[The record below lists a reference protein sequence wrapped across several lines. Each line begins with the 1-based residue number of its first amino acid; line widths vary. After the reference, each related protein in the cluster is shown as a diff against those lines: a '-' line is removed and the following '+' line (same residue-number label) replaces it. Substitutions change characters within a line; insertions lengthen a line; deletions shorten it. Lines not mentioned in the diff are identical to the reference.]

1 MPIYQKSS
9 DRFYLK
15 VLLLGKQ
22 KTPGISGAKAVDVKC
37 ILQTPLKKK
46 HQSYP
51 FFRLQS

>member
-15 VLLLGKQ
+15 ALLLGKQ
-22 KTPGISGAKAVDVKC
+22 KAPGILGAKAVDVKC

-46 HQSYP
+46 KTKLP
-51 FFRLQS
+51 LF